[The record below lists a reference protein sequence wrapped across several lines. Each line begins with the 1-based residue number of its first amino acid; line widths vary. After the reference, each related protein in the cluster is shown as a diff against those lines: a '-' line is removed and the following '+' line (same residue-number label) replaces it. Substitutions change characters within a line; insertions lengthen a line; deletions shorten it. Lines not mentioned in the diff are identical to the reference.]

1 MINRICKKAL
11 SVLICLLL
19 SIFILTACDSDKNI
33 VELKF
38 GIYRCSE
45 EDAVSLENS
54 LNAKLEELKKD
65 YRVDIAGFI
74 YPDYQD
80 KETMTIDYQ
89 KLSSDFDILYLE
101 NSNNPDDFT
110 LYLQDIIN
118 CVDNGCLLPLDG
130 VFSDEQQESILKE
143 YVLEENP
150 NYGKFDGVQYIFPTN
165 ISSVKNAISVGTS
178 FGVKT
183 KLFEE
188 AQLPMEEYMVD
199 ITEADQ
205 LLEKLSQYSSTLIY
219 LPTDSLV
226 DIVNHDT
233 SIDKKYVLP
242 YGVYGFHYVV
252 PKNLMFYLEIYTYLF
267 PVSGVGMTRETEPK
281 VFNLFSDEYF
291 IDYVKAMV
299 RYREKGYTTQLDTFD
314 INNSMGHGVKD
325 LPIVAGDFTLLPTG
339 SGKYIY
345 YSPESIQ
352 KTSLCGLAVSSKTEK
367 KDEALAF
374 LYDLITDKDVKKS
387 LYSESDQYYVSLFD
401 EELCRVAF
409 SPKDENGA
417 RIAPYLEAL
426 ENAQEID
433 RPNGLDLTGLEDVKE
448 QIDLYV
454 CEITRNFFYDN
465 GVLAD
470 ENGNITEE
478 SIEKNMAKIARH
490 LEELGIQEIIDRI
503 SEQV

>member
-1 MINRICKKAL
+1 MRKNFKKIL
-11 SVLICLLL
+11 CCLLAVTVLAGVLTL
-19 SIFILTACDSDKNI
+19 SGCKEEKNTATIKW
-33 VELKF
+33 

-45 EDAVSLENS
+45 EDAVILESS
-54 LNAKLEELKKD
+54 LNAELENLSKP
-65 YRVDIAGFI
+65 YRVDISGFN
-74 YPDYQD
+74 YSDYND
-80 KETMTIDYQ
+80 DYE
-89 KLSSDFDILYLE
+89 KLSSDFDIFYLE

-110 LYLQDIIN
+110 SYLQDIIN
-118 CVDNGCLLPLDG
+118 CVENGCFMALDDIFFEG
-130 VFSDEQQESILKE
+130 QEEIIVNTIMEQ
-143 YVLEENP
+143 YVIEENLD
-150 NYGKFDGVQYIFPTN
+150 YGKFDGVQYIFPTN

-205 LLEKLSQYSSTLIY
+205 LLKKLSQYSSTLIY

-252 PKNLMFYLEIYTYLF
+252 SKNLLFYLNIHTYLF
-267 PVSGVGMTRETEPK
+267 PISGVGMTREAEPR

-352 KTSLCGLAVSSKTEK
+352 ETNLCGLAVSSKTDK

-387 LYSESDQYYVSLFD
+387 LYKEHRQYYVSLFD
-401 EELCRVAF
+401 EELCDVTF
-409 SPKDENGA
+409 SPKDENGD

-433 RPNGLDLTGLEDVKE
+433 KPNGFDLTGLEDVKE

-454 CEITRNFFYDN
+454 CEITRNFFYSG

-470 ENGNITEE
+470 ENGEITEA
-478 SIEKNMAKIARH
+478 SIEKGMAEVAQH
-490 LEELGIQEIIDRI
+490 LEKLGIQQIIDRI
-503 SEQV
+503 EEQL

>member
-1 MINRICKKAL
+1 MRKNFKKIL
-11 SVLICLLL
+11 CCLLAFTVLAGVLTL
-19 SIFILTACDSDKNI
+19 SGCKEEQNTATIKW
-33 VELKF
+33 

-45 EDAVSLENS
+45 EDAVILESS
-54 LNAKLEELKKD
+54 LNAELENLSKP
-65 YRVDIAGFI
+65 YRVDISGF
-74 YPDYQD
+74 DYS
-80 KETMTIDYQ
+80 DYGDDYE
-89 KLSSDFDILYLE
+89 KLSSDFDIFYLE

-110 LYLQDIIN
+110 SYLQDTIN
-118 CVDNGCLLPLDG
+118 CVENGCFMALDDIFFEG
-130 VFSDEQQESILKE
+130 QEEIIVNTIMEQ
-143 YVLEENP
+143 YVIEENLD
-150 NYGKFDGVQYIFPTN
+150 YGKFDGVQYIFPTN

-314 INNSMGHGVKD
+314 INNSMGHGRKD
-325 LPIVAGDFTLLPTG
+325 LTIVTGDWTLMPSG
-339 SGKYIY
+339 SEEYIY

-352 KTSLCGLAVSSKTEK
+352 ETNLCGLAVSSKTDK

-374 LYDLITDKDVKKS
+374 LYDLITNKDVKKS
-387 LYSESDQYYVSLFD
+387 LYKEHRQYYVSLFD
-401 EELCRVAF
+401 EELCDVTF
-409 SPKDENGA
+409 SPKDENGD

-433 RPNGLDLTGLEDVKE
+433 RPNGLDLTGLEDIKE
-448 QIDLYV
+448 DIDFYV
-454 CEITRNFFYDN
+454 CEITKNFFYSG

-478 SIEKNMAKIARH
+478 SIEKNMAEVAQH

>member
-1 MINRICKKAL
+1 MRKNFKKIL
-11 SVLICLLL
+11 CCLLAAAVLAGVLTL
-19 SIFILTACDSDKNI
+19 SGCKEEQNTATIKW
-33 VELKF
+33 

-45 EDAVSLENS
+45 EDAVILESS
-54 LNAKLEELKKD
+54 LNAELENLSKP
-65 YRVDIAGFI
+65 YRVDISGFN
-74 YPDYQD
+74 YSDYND
-80 KETMTIDYQ
+80 DYE
-89 KLSSDFDILYLE
+89 KLSSDFDIFYLE

-110 LYLQDIIN
+110 SYLQDIIN
-118 CVDNGCLLPLDG
+118 CVENGCFMALDDIFFEG
-130 VFSDEQQESILKE
+130 QEEIIVNTIIEQ
-143 YVLEENP
+143 YVIEENLD
-150 NYGKFDGVQYIFPTN
+150 YGKFDGVQYIFPTN

-252 PKNLMFYLEIYTYLF
+252 SKNLLFYLNIHTYLF
-267 PVSGVGMTRETEPK
+267 PVSGVGMTREAEPR

-325 LPIVAGDFTLLPTG
+325 LPIVAGDFTLLPSG
-339 SGKYIY
+339 SEKYIY

-352 KTSLCGLAVSSKTEK
+352 ETSLCGLAVSSKTDK

-387 LYSESDQYYVSLFD
+387 LYKEHRQYYVSLFD
-401 EELCRVAF
+401 EELCDVTF
-409 SPKDENGA
+409 SPKDENGD

-433 RPNGLDLTGLEDVKE
+433 KPNGFDLTGLEDIKE
-448 QIDLYV
+448 DIDLYV
-454 CEITRNFFYDN
+454 CEITKNFFYSG

-470 ENGNITEE
+470 ENGKLTDE
-478 SIEKNMAKIARH
+478 SVEKGMAKIAQR
-490 LEELGIQEIIDRI
+490 LEELGIQEIIVRLE
-503 SEQV
+503 EQL

>member
-1 MINRICKKAL
+1 MRKNFKKIL
-11 SVLICLLL
+11 CCLLAAAVLAGVLTL
-19 SIFILTACDSDKNI
+19 SGCKEEQNTATIKW
-33 VELKF
+33 

-45 EDAVSLENS
+45 EDAVILESS
-54 LNAKLEELKKD
+54 LNAELENLSKP
-65 YRVDIAGFI
+65 YRVDISGFN
-74 YPDYQD
+74 YSDYND
-80 KETMTIDYQ
+80 DYE
-89 KLSSDFDILYLE
+89 KLSSDFDIFYLE

-110 LYLQDIIN
+110 SYLQDIIN
-118 CVDNGCLLPLDG
+118 CVENGCFMALDDIFFEG
-130 VFSDEQQESILKE
+130 QEEIIVNTIIEQ
-143 YVLEENP
+143 YVIEENLD
-150 NYGKFDGVQYIFPTN
+150 YGKFDGVQYIFPTN

-409 SPKDENGA
+409 SPKDENGD

-433 RPNGLDLTGLEDVKE
+433 KPNGFDLTGLEDVKE

-454 CEITRNFFYDN
+454 CEITRNFFYSG

-478 SIEKNMAKIARH
+478 SIEKGMAEVAQH
-490 LEELGIQEIIDRI
+490 LEELGIQQIIDRI
-503 SEQV
+503 EEQL

>member
-1 MINRICKKAL
+1 MRKNFKKIL
-11 SVLICLLL
+11 CCLLAVTVLAGVLTL
-19 SIFILTACDSDKNI
+19 SGCKEEKNTATIKW
-33 VELKF
+33 

-45 EDAVSLENS
+45 EDAVILESS
-54 LNAKLEELKKD
+54 LNAKLENLSKP
-65 YRVDIAGFI
+65 YRVDISGFN
-74 YPDYQD
+74 YSDYND
-80 KETMTIDYQ
+80 DYE
-89 KLSSDFDILYLE
+89 KLSSDFDIFYLE

-110 LYLQDIIN
+110 SYLQDIIN
-118 CVDNGCLLPLDG
+118 CVENGCFMALDDIFFEG
-130 VFSDEQQESILKE
+130 QEEIIVNTIMEQ
-143 YVLEENP
+143 YVIEENLD
-150 NYGKFDGVQYIFPTN
+150 YGKFDGVQYIFPTN
-165 ISSVKNAISVGTS
+165 ISSVKNPSVVGTS

-183 KLFEE
+183 ELFEE

-252 PKNLMFYLEIYTYLF
+252 SKNLLFYLNIHTYLF
-267 PVSGVGMTRETEPK
+267 PISGVGMTREAEPR

-352 KTSLCGLAVSSKTEK
+352 ETNLCGLAVSSKTDK

-387 LYSESDQYYVSLFD
+387 LYKEHRQYYVSLFD
-401 EELCRVAF
+401 EELCDVTF
-409 SPKDENGA
+409 SPKDENGD

-454 CEITRNFFYDN
+454 CEITRNFFYSG

-470 ENGNITEE
+470 ENGKLTDE
-478 SIEKNMAKIARH
+478 SVEKGMVEIAQR

>member
-1 MINRICKKAL
+1 MRKNFKKIL
-11 SVLICLLL
+11 CCLLAVTVLAGVLTL
-19 SIFILTACDSDKNI
+19 SGCKEEQNTATIKW
-33 VELKF
+33 

-45 EDAVSLENS
+45 EDAVILESS
-54 LNAKLEELKKD
+54 LNAELENLSKP
-65 YRVDIAGFI
+65 YRVDISGFN
-74 YPDYQD
+74 YSDYND
-80 KETMTIDYQ
+80 DYE
-89 KLSSDFDILYLE
+89 KLSSDFDIFYLE

-110 LYLQDIIN
+110 SYLQDIIN
-118 CVDNGCLLPLDG
+118 CVENGCFMALDDIFFEG
-130 VFSDEQQESILKE
+130 QEEIIVNTITEQ
-143 YVLEENP
+143 YVIEENLD
-150 NYGKFDGVQYIFPTN
+150 YGKFDGVQYIFPTN

-178 FGVKT
+178 FGIKT
-183 KLFEE
+183 ELFEK

-409 SPKDENGA
+409 SPKDENGD

-433 RPNGLDLTGLEDVKE
+433 KPNGFDLTGLEDVKE

-478 SIEKNMAKIARH
+478 SIEKNMAEIAQH
-490 LEELGIQEIIDRI
+490 LEELGIQQIIDRI
-503 SEQV
+503 EEQL

>member
-1 MINRICKKAL
+1 MRKNFKKIL
-11 SVLICLLL
+11 CCLLAVTVLAGVLTL
-19 SIFILTACDSDKNI
+19 SGCKEEQNTATIKW
-33 VELKF
+33 

-45 EDAVSLENS
+45 EDAVILESS
-54 LNAKLEELKKD
+54 LNAELENLSKP
-65 YRVDIAGFI
+65 YRVDISGFN
-74 YPDYQD
+74 YSDYND
-80 KETMTIDYQ
+80 DYE
-89 KLSSDFDILYLE
+89 KLSSDFDIFYLE

-110 LYLQDIIN
+110 SYLQDIIN
-118 CVDNGCLLPLDG
+118 CVENGCFMALDDIFFEG
-130 VFSDEQQESILKE
+130 QEEIIVNTIIEQ
-143 YVLEENP
+143 YVIEENLD
-150 NYGKFDGVQYIFPTN
+150 YGKFDGVQYIFPTN

-409 SPKDENGA
+409 SPKDENGD

-433 RPNGLDLTGLEDVKE
+433 KPNGFDLTGLEDIKE
-448 QIDLYV
+448 DIDLYV
-454 CEITRNFFYDN
+454 CEITRNFFYSG

-470 ENGNITEE
+470 ENGEITEA
-478 SIEKNMAKIARH
+478 SIEKGMAEIAQH
-490 LEELGIQEIIDRI
+490 LEELGIQQIIDRI
-503 SEQV
+503 EEQL

>member
-1 MINRICKKAL
+1 MRKNFKKIL
-11 SVLICLLL
+11 CCLLAVTVLAGVLTL
-19 SIFILTACDSDKNI
+19 SGCKEEQNTATIKW
-33 VELKF
+33 

-45 EDAVSLENS
+45 EDAVILESS
-54 LNAKLEELKKD
+54 LNAELENLSKP
-65 YRVDIAGFI
+65 YRVDISGFN
-74 YPDYQD
+74 YSDYND
-80 KETMTIDYQ
+80 DYE
-89 KLSSDFDILYLE
+89 KLSSDFDIFYLE

-110 LYLQDIIN
+110 SYLQDIIN
-118 CVDNGCLLPLDG
+118 CVENGCFMALDDIFFEG
-130 VFSDEQQESILKE
+130 QEEIIVNTIMEQ
-143 YVLEENP
+143 YVIEENL
-150 NYGKFDGVQYIFPTN
+150 NYGKFNGVQYIFPTN

-178 FGVKT
+178 FGIKT
-183 KLFEE
+183 ELFEK

-409 SPKDENGA
+409 SPKDENGD

-433 RPNGLDLTGLEDVKE
+433 KPNGFDLTGLEDVKE

-478 SIEKNMAKIARH
+478 SIEKGMAEVARH
-490 LEELGIQEIIDRI
+490 LEELGIQQIIDRI
-503 SEQV
+503 EEQL

>member
-1 MINRICKKAL
+1 MRKNFKKIL
-11 SVLICLLL
+11 CCLLAVTVLAGVLTL
-19 SIFILTACDSDKNI
+19 SGCKEEQNTATIKW
-33 VELKF
+33 

-45 EDAVSLENS
+45 EDAVILESS
-54 LNAKLEELKKD
+54 LNAELENLSKP
-65 YRVDIAGFI
+65 YRVDISGFN
-74 YPDYQD
+74 YSDYND
-80 KETMTIDYQ
+80 DYE
-89 KLSSDFDILYLE
+89 KLSSDFDIFYLE

-110 LYLQDIIN
+110 SYLQDIIN
-118 CVDNGCLLPLDG
+118 CVENGCFMALDDIFFEG
-130 VFSDEQQESILKE
+130 QEEIIVNTIMEQ
-143 YVLEENP
+143 YVIEENLD
-150 NYGKFDGVQYIFPTN
+150 YGKFDGVQYIFPTN

-409 SPKDENGA
+409 SPKDENGD

-433 RPNGLDLTGLEDVKE
+433 KPNGFDLTGLEDVKE

-478 SIEKNMAKIARH
+478 SIEKNMAEIAQH
-490 LEELGIQEIIDRI
+490 LEELGIQQIIDRI
-503 SEQV
+503 EEQL

>member
-1 MINRICKKAL
+1 MRKNFKKIL
-11 SVLICLLL
+11 CCLLAFTVLAGVLTL
-19 SIFILTACDSDKNI
+19 SGCKEEQNTATIKW
-33 VELKF
+33 

-45 EDAVSLENS
+45 EDTVILESS
-54 LNAKLEELKKD
+54 LNAELENLSKP
-65 YRVDIAGFI
+65 YRVDISGF
-74 YPDYQD
+74 DYS
-80 KETMTIDYQ
+80 DYNDDYE
-89 KLSSDFDILYLE
+89 KLSSDFDIFYLE

-110 LYLQDIIN
+110 SYLQDIIN
-118 CVDNGCLLPLDG
+118 CVKNGCFMALDDIFFEG
-130 VFSDEQQESILKE
+130 QEEIIVNTIIEQ
-143 YVLEENP
+143 YVIEENLD
-150 NYGKFDGVQYIFPTN
+150 YGKFDGVQYIFPTN

-352 KTSLCGLAVSSKTEK
+352 ETNLCGLAVSSKTDK

-409 SPKDENGA
+409 SPKDENGD

-478 SIEKNMAKIARH
+478 SIEKNMAEIARH

>member
-1 MINRICKKAL
+1 MRKNFKKIL
-11 SVLICLLL
+11 CCLLAVTVLAGVLTL
-19 SIFILTACDSDKNI
+19 SGCKEEQNTATIKW
-33 VELKF
+33 

-45 EDAVSLENS
+45 EDAVILESS
-54 LNAKLEELKKD
+54 LNAELENLSKP
-65 YRVDIAGFI
+65 YRVDISGFN
-74 YPDYQD
+74 YSDYND
-80 KETMTIDYQ
+80 DYE
-89 KLSSDFDILYLE
+89 KLSSDFDIFYLE

-110 LYLQDIIN
+110 SYLQDIIN
-118 CVDNGCLLPLDG
+118 CVENGCFMALDDIFFEG
-130 VFSDEQQESILKE
+130 QEEIIVNTIMEQ
-143 YVLEENP
+143 YVIEENLD
-150 NYGKFDGVQYIFPTN
+150 YGKFDGVQYIFPTN

-409 SPKDENGA
+409 SPKDENGD

-433 RPNGLDLTGLEDVKE
+433 KPNGFDLTELEDIKE
-448 QIDLYV
+448 DIDLYV
-454 CEITRNFFYDN
+454 CEITRNFFYSG

-478 SIEKNMAKIARH
+478 SIEKGMAEVARH
-490 LEELGIQEIIDRI
+490 LEELGIQQIIDRI
-503 SEQV
+503 EEQL

>member
-1 MINRICKKAL
+1 MRKNFKKIL
-11 SVLICLLL
+11 CCLLAFTVLAGVLTL
-19 SIFILTACDSDKNI
+19 SGCKEEQNTATIKW
-33 VELKF
+33 

-45 EDAVSLENS
+45 EDTVILESSLKAELENLS
-54 LNAKLEELKKD
+54 KP
-65 YRVDIAGFI
+65 YRVDISGF
-74 YPDYQD
+74 DYS
-80 KETMTIDYQ
+80 DYNDDYE
-89 KLSSDFDILYLE
+89 KLSSDFDIFYLE

-110 LYLQDIIN
+110 SYLQDIIN
-118 CVDNGCLLPLDG
+118 CVKNGCFMALDDIFFEG
-130 VFSDEQQESILKE
+130 QEEIIVNTIIEQ
-143 YVLEENP
+143 YVIEENLD
-150 NYGKFDGVQYIFPTN
+150 YGKFDGVQYIFPTN
-165 ISSVKNAISVGTS
+165 ISSVKNPSVVGTS

-183 KLFEE
+183 ELFEE

-352 KTSLCGLAVSSKTEK
+352 ETNLCGLAVSSKTDK

-387 LYSESDQYYVSLFD
+387 LYKEHRQYYVSLFD
-401 EELCRVAF
+401 EELCDVTF
-409 SPKDENGA
+409 SPKDENGD

-478 SIEKNMAKIARH
+478 SIEKNMAEIARH

>member
-1 MINRICKKAL
+1 MRKNFKKIL
-11 SVLICLLL
+11 CCLLAFTVLAGVLTL
-19 SIFILTACDSDKNI
+19 SGCKEEQNTATIKW
-33 VELKF
+33 

-45 EDAVSLENS
+45 EDAVILESS
-54 LNAKLEELKKD
+54 LNAELENLSKP
-65 YRVDIAGFI
+65 YRVDISGF
-74 YPDYQD
+74 DYS
-80 KETMTIDYQ
+80 DYNDDYE
-89 KLSSDFDILYLE
+89 KLSSDFDIFYLE
-101 NSNNPDDFT
+101 NSDYPDDFT
-110 LYLQDIIN
+110 SYLQDIIN
-118 CVDNGCLLPLDG
+118 CVENGCFMALDDIFFDG
-130 VFSDEQQESILKE
+130 QEEIIVNTIMEQ
-143 YVLEENP
+143 YVIEENLD
-150 NYGKFDGVQYIFPTN
+150 YGKFDGVQYIFPTN
-165 ISSVKNAISVGTS
+165 ISSVKNPSVVGTS

-183 KLFEE
+183 ELFEE

-352 KTSLCGLAVSSKTEK
+352 ETNLCGLAVSSKTDK

-387 LYSESDQYYVSLFD
+387 LYKEHRQYYVSLFD
-401 EELCRVAF
+401 EELCDVTF
-409 SPKDENGA
+409 SPKDENGD

-433 RPNGLDLTGLEDVKE
+433 KPNGFDLTGLENIKE
-448 QIDLYV
+448 DIDLYV

-478 SIEKNMAKIARH
+478 SIEKNMAEIARH

>member
-1 MINRICKKAL
+1 MRKNFKKIL
-11 SVLICLLL
+11 CCLLAVTVLAGVLTL
-19 SIFILTACDSDKNI
+19 SGCKEEQNTATIKW
-33 VELKF
+33 

-45 EDAVSLENS
+45 EDAVILESS
-54 LNAKLEELKKD
+54 LNAELENLSKP
-65 YRVDIAGFI
+65 YRVDISGFN
-74 YPDYQD
+74 YSDYND
-80 KETMTIDYQ
+80 DYE
-89 KLSSDFDILYLE
+89 KLSSDFDIFYLE

-110 LYLQDIIN
+110 SYLQDIIN
-118 CVDNGCLLPLDG
+118 CVENGCFMALDDIFFEG
-130 VFSDEQQESILKE
+130 QEEIIVNTIIEQ
-143 YVLEENP
+143 YVIEENLD
-150 NYGKFDGVQYIFPTN
+150 YGKFDGVQYIFPTN

-409 SPKDENGA
+409 SPKDENGD

-433 RPNGLDLTGLEDVKE
+433 KPNGFDLTGLEDVKE

-478 SIEKNMAKIARH
+478 SIEKGMAEVARH
-490 LEELGIQEIIDRI
+490 LEELGIQQIIDRI
-503 SEQV
+503 EEQL